1 MAKDEGALRKK
12 VEETQNK
19 VVELRDKYAESAAKG
34 KPNETIGKQL
44 LKAREKA
51 SEALADLWDAVPN
64 EKPPTQS
71 VM

>member
-1 MAKDEGALRKK
+1 MAADEGALRKQ
-12 VEETQNK
+12 VEQTHAK
-19 VVELRDKYAESAAKG
+19 LDDLRGKWAAKPTAATG
-34 KPNETIGKQL
+34 RQL

-51 SEALADLWDAVPN
+51 SEALASLWEACPD